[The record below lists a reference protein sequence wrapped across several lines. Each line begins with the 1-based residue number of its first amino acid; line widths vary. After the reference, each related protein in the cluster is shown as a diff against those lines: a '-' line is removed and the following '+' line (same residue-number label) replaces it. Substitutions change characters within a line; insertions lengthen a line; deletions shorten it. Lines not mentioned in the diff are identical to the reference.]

1 MLPSANTTFFLASAI
16 ITMPVET
23 LQLSV
28 FILITA
34 TIGWLTYRKVS
45 ADLVAQGGLATAR
58 EEIFLAGKGLSWVV
72 VAGSITLTNLS
83 TDQLVG
89 MNGNQMVLLAW
100 WELAAVVG
108 LVILAKVIL
117 PVYYRYNCTTT
128 TELLEKRYD
137 DRRIR
142 ALIGLLFLLGNLFIF
157 IPAMLYG
164 GSLFIQTMFNVDI
177 PLLWIAIAFGAV
189 GSAYAVLGGLRAV
202 AVSDAYSGVL
212 LLTLGVAVV
221 VLSLSAID
229 FDFSGIPAERLTLIG
244 DSNSPIPWHTLL
256 TGMVF
261 IQIFYWGTN
270 QTITQRAMASPT
282 VEEGQKGVLAAA
294 AIRLVI
300 IPPLVVIPG
309 LVSYKLYGDIGDA
322 AFGTI
327 VGDVLPLWLSGAF
340 AAAIAAAVLTSVNSV
355 LNSSTTLWVC
365 DIHEPF
371 INASAD
377 LRRLNLVITLVFV
390 VIGLAMVPVYATADS
405 IINLVQELYG
415 LLSMPILSAFIVGLL
430 FRDVAAGAAIIA
442 VVLGVFLYGFFS
454 FVWAPLHYIHMM
466 FFTVIFCVLSALTVS
481 RLIFGTRPAFDPVI
495 RLG

>member
-1 MLPSANTTFFLASAI
+1 
-16 ITMPVET
+16 MPIEA

-28 FILITA
+28 LIIITVIIA
-34 TIGWLTYRKVS
+34 WLTYRKVT
-45 ADLVAQGGLATAR
+45 ADIAQQGGRGTAR
-58 EEIFLAGKGLSWVV
+58 DEVFLAGKGLSWIV

-89 MNGNQMVLLAW
+89 MNGNQMALLAW
-100 WELAAVVG
+100 WELSAVVG

-128 TELLEKRYD
+128 TELLERRYD

-142 ALIGLLFLLGNLFIF
+142 AVIGLLFLLGNVFIF

-164 GSLFIQTMFNVDI
+164 GSLFIQTMFSVDI
-177 PLLWIAIAFGAV
+177 PLMWIAIAFAIV

-212 LLTLGVAVV
+212 LLSLGLVVV

-229 FDFSGIPAERLTLIG
+229 FDFSGIPADRLTMIG
-244 DSNSPIPWHTLL
+244 DDSSPIPWHTLL
-256 TGMVF
+256 TGMIF

-282 VEEGQKGVLAAA
+282 VKEGQRGVLAAA
-294 AIRLVI
+294 AIRLLV

-309 LVSYKLYGDIGDA
+309 IVSYKLYGDIGDA

-327 VGDVLPLWLSGAF
+327 VGDVLPVWLSGAF

-371 INASAD
+371 INPEAN
-377 LRRLNLVITLVFV
+377 LKQLNLRITV
-390 VIGLAMVPVYATADS
+390 VLIVMGLAMVPVYATADS

-430 FRDVAAGAAIIA
+430 FRGVAAGAAITA
-442 VVLGVFLYGFFS
+442 VVLGVALYGFFS
-454 FVWAPLHYIHMM
+454 FVWSPFHYIHMM
-466 FFTVIFCVLSALTVS
+466 FFTVVFCVVSALLVS
-481 RLIFGTRPAFDPVI
+481 KLWFKTQPSFEPAIGFG
-495 RLG
+495 

>member
-1 MLPSANTTFFLASAI
+1 
-16 ITMPVET
+16 MPVET

-28 FILITA
+28 FVLITA

-45 ADLVAQGGLATAR
+45 TDLAAQGGLGTAR
-58 EEIFLAGKGLSWVV
+58 EEVFLAGKGLSWVV

-117 PVYYRYNCTTT
+117 PVYYRYDCTTT

-164 GSLFIQTMFNVDI
+164 GSLFLQTMFNVDI
-177 PLLWIAIAFGAV
+177 PLLWIAIAFALV

-212 LLTLGVAVV
+212 LLTLGIVV
-221 VLSLSAID
+221 VLLSLSAID

-244 DSNSPIPWHTLL
+244 DNNSPIPWHTLL

-294 AIRLVI
+294 AIRLLV

-377 LRRLNLVITLVFV
+377 LKRLNLVITLVFV

-442 VVLGVFLYGFFS
+442 VVLGVLLYGFFS

-481 RLIFGTRPAFDPVI
+481 RLIFGTRPVFDPVI
-495 RLG
+495 RLN

>member
-1 MLPSANTTFFLASAI
+1 M
-16 ITMPVET
+16 
-23 LQLSV
+23 
-28 FILITA
+28 
-34 TIGWLTYRKVS
+34 
-45 ADLVAQGGLATAR
+45 
-58 EEIFLAGKGLSWVV
+58 FLAGKGLSWVV

-117 PVYYRYNCTTT
+117 PVYYRYDCTTT

-177 PLLWIAIAFGAV
+177 QLLWIAIAFALV

-212 LLTLGVAVV
+212 LLTLGIVV
-221 VLSLSAID
+221 VLLSLSAIG

-244 DSNSPIPWHTLL
+244 DNNSPIPWHTLL

-294 AIRLVI
+294 AIRLLV

-377 LRRLNLVITLVFV
+377 LKRLNLVITLVFV

-442 VVLGVFLYGFFS
+442 VVLGVLLYGFFS

-481 RLIFGTRPAFDPVI
+481 RLIFGTRPVFDPVI
-495 RLG
+495 RLN

>member
-1 MLPSANTTFFLASAI
+1 
-16 ITMPVET
+16 MPVET

-28 FILITA
+28 FVLITV
-34 TIGWLTYRKVS
+34 TIGWLTYHKVS
-45 ADLVAQGGLATAR
+45 ADLAEQGGLGSAR
-58 EEIFLAGKGLSWVV
+58 EEVFLAGKGLSWVV

-117 PVYYRYNCTTT
+117 PVYYRYDCTTT

-164 GSLFIQTMFNVDI
+164 GSLFLQTMFNVDI
-177 PLLWIAIAFGAV
+177 PLLWIAIAFALV

-212 LLTLGVAVV
+212 LLTLGVVV
-221 VLSLSAID
+221 VLLSLSAID

-244 DSNSPIPWHTLL
+244 DNNSPIPWHTLL

-309 LVSYKLYGDIGDA
+309 LVSHKLYGDIGDA

-371 INASAD
+371 INPSAD
-377 LRRLNLVITLVFV
+377 LKRLNLVITLVFV

-430 FRDVAAGAAIIA
+430 FRNVAAGAAIIA
-442 VVLGVFLYGFFS
+442 VVLGVLLYGFFS

-466 FFTVIFCVLSALTVS
+466 FFTVIFCVFSALTVS
-481 RLIFGTRPAFDPVI
+481 RLIFGTRPVFDPVI
-495 RLG
+495 RLN

>member
-1 MLPSANTTFFLASAI
+1 
-16 ITMPVET
+16 
-23 LQLSV
+23 
-28 FILITA
+28 
-34 TIGWLTYRKVS
+34 
-45 ADLVAQGGLATAR
+45 
-58 EEIFLAGKGLSWVV
+58 
-72 VAGSITLTNLS
+72 
-83 TDQLVG
+83 

-117 PVYYRYNCTTT
+117 PVYYRYDCTTT

-164 GSLFIQTMFNVDI
+164 GSLFLQTMFNVDI
-177 PLLWIAIAFGAV
+177 PLLWIAIAFALV

-212 LLTLGVAVV
+212 LLTLGVVV
-221 VLSLSAID
+221 VLLSLSAID

-244 DSNSPIPWHTLL
+244 DNNSPIPWHTLL

-309 LVSYKLYGDIGDA
+309 LVSHKLYGDIGDA

-371 INASAD
+371 INPSAD
-377 LRRLNLVITLVFV
+377 LKSLNLVITLVFV

-430 FRDVAAGAAIIA
+430 FKDVAAGAAIIA
-442 VVLGVFLYGFFS
+442 VVLGVLLYGFFS

-481 RLIFGTRPAFDPVI
+481 RLIFGTRPVFDPVI
-495 RLG
+495 RLN

>member
-1 MLPSANTTFFLASAI
+1 
-16 ITMPVET
+16 MPVET

-28 FILITA
+28 FVLITA
-34 TIGWLTYRKVS
+34 AIGWLTYRKVS
-45 ADLVAQGGLATAR
+45 SDLAAQGGLGTAR
-58 EEIFLAGKGLSWVV
+58 EEVFLAGKGLSWVV

-108 LVILAKVIL
+108 LVILGKVIL

-128 TELLEKRYD
+128 TELLEKRYG

-177 PLLWIAIAFGAV
+177 PLLWIAIAFALV

-212 LLTLGVAVV
+212 LLTLGVVV
-221 VLSLSAID
+221 VLLSLSAID

-244 DSNSPIPWHTLL
+244 DNNSPIPWHTLL

-377 LRRLNLVITLVFV
+377 LKRLNLVITLVFV

-430 FRDVAAGAAIIA
+430 FRGVAAGAAIIA

-466 FFTVIFCVLSALTVS
+466 FFTVILCVLAALIVS
-481 RLIFGTRPAFDPVI
+481 RLVFGTRPIFDPVI
-495 RLG
+495 RVS

>member
-1 MLPSANTTFFLASAI
+1 
-16 ITMPVET
+16 MPIEA

-28 FILITA
+28 FFIITVLIA
-34 TIGWLTYRKVS
+34 WLTYRKVT
-45 ADLVAQGGLATAR
+45 ADIAQQGGRGTAR
-58 EEIFLAGKGLSWVV
+58 DEVFLAGKGLSWIV

-89 MNGNQMVLLAW
+89 MNGNQMALLAW
-100 WELAAVVG
+100 WELSAVVG

-128 TELLEKRYD
+128 TELLERRYD

-142 ALIGLLFLLGNLFIF
+142 AVIGLLFLLGNVFIF

-164 GSLFIQTMFNVDI
+164 GSLFIQTMFSVDI
-177 PLLWIAIAFGAV
+177 PLMWIAIAFAIV

-212 LLTLGVAVV
+212 LLSLGLVVV

-229 FDFSGIPAERLTLIG
+229 FDFSGIPADRLTMIG
-244 DSNSPIPWHTLL
+244 DDSSPIPWHTLL
-256 TGMVF
+256 TGMIF

-282 VEEGQKGVLAAA
+282 VKEGQRGVLAAA
-294 AIRLVI
+294 AIRLLV

-309 LVSYKLYGDIGDA
+309 IVSYKLYGDIGDA

-327 VGDVLPLWLSGAF
+327 VGDVLPVWLSGAF

-371 INASAD
+371 INPEAN
-377 LRRLNLVITLVFV
+377 LKQLNLRITV
-390 VIGLAMVPVYATADS
+390 VLIVMGLAMVPVYATADS

-430 FRDVAAGAAIIA
+430 FRGVAAGAAITA
-442 VVLGVFLYGFFS
+442 VVLGVALYGFFS
-454 FVWAPLHYIHMM
+454 FVWSPFHYIHMM
-466 FFTVIFCVLSALTVS
+466 FFTVVFCVVSALLVS
-481 RLIFGTRPAFDPVI
+481 KLWFKTQPSFEPAIGFG
-495 RLG
+495 

>member
-1 MLPSANTTFFLASAI
+1 
-16 ITMPVET
+16 MPVET
-23 LQLSV
+23 LQLSIFV
-28 FILITA
+28 LITA

-45 ADLVAQGGLATAR
+45 SDLAAQGGLGTAR
-58 EEIFLAGKGLSWVV
+58 EEVFLAGKGLSWVV

-108 LVILAKVIL
+108 LVILGKVIL

-128 TELLEKRYD
+128 TELLEKRYG

-177 PLLWIAIAFGAV
+177 PLLWIAIAFALV

-212 LLTLGVAVV
+212 LLTLGVVV
-221 VLSLSAID
+221 VLLSLSAID

-244 DSNSPIPWHTLL
+244 DNNSPIPWHTLL

-371 INASAD
+371 INPSAD
-377 LRRLNLVITLVFV
+377 LKRLNLVITLVFV

-430 FRDVAAGAAIIA
+430 FRGVAAGAAIIA

-466 FFTVIFCVLSALTVS
+466 FFTVILCVLAALIVS
-481 RLIFGTRPAFDPVI
+481 RLVFGTRPIFDPVI
-495 RLG
+495 RVS

>member
-1 MLPSANTTFFLASAI
+1 
-16 ITMPVET
+16 
-23 LQLSV
+23 
-28 FILITA
+28 
-34 TIGWLTYRKVS
+34 
-45 ADLVAQGGLATAR
+45 
-58 EEIFLAGKGLSWVV
+58 
-72 VAGSITLTNLS
+72 
-83 TDQLVG
+83 
-89 MNGNQMVLLAW
+89 
-100 WELAAVVG
+100 
-108 LVILAKVIL
+108 
-117 PVYYRYNCTTT
+117 
-128 TELLEKRYD
+128 
-137 DRRIR
+137 
-142 ALIGLLFLLGNLFIF
+142 
-157 IPAMLYG
+157 
-164 GSLFIQTMFNVDI
+164 
-177 PLLWIAIAFGAV
+177 
-189 GSAYAVLGGLRAV
+189 
-202 AVSDAYSGVL
+202 
-212 LLTLGVAVV
+212 
-221 VLSLSAID
+221 
-229 FDFSGIPAERLTLIG
+229 
-244 DSNSPIPWHTLL
+244 
-256 TGMVF
+256 MVF

-294 AIRLVI
+294 AIRLLV

-377 LRRLNLVITLVFV
+377 LKRLNLVITLVFV

-442 VVLGVFLYGFFS
+442 VVLGVLLYGFFS

-481 RLIFGTRPAFDPVI
+481 RLIFGTRPVFDPVI
-495 RLG
+495 RLN

>member
-1 MLPSANTTFFLASAI
+1 
-16 ITMPVET
+16 MPVET

-28 FILITA
+28 FVLITA

-45 ADLVAQGGLATAR
+45 SDLAAQGGSGTAR
-58 EEIFLAGKGLSWVV
+58 EEVFLAGKGLSWVV

-100 WELAAVVG
+100 WELAAVLG

-117 PVYYRYNCTTT
+117 PVYYRYDCTTT
-128 TELLEKRYD
+128 TELLEKRYH

-177 PLLWIAIAFGAV
+177 PLLWIAIAFALV

-212 LLTLGVAVV
+212 LLTLGVVV
-221 VLSLSAID
+221 VLLSLSAID
-229 FDFSGIPAERLTLIG
+229 FDFSGIPAKRLTLIG
-244 DSNSPIPWHTLL
+244 DNDSPIPWHTLL

-294 AIRLVI
+294 AIRLFI

-340 AAAIAAAVLTSVNSV
+340 AAAIASAVLTSVNSV

-377 LRRLNLVITLVFV
+377 LKRLNLVITLVFV

-430 FRDVAAGAAIIA
+430 FRDVAAAAAIIA
-442 VVLGVFLYGFFS
+442 VVLGVLLYGFFS

-481 RLIFGTRPAFDPVI
+481 RLIFGTRPAFDPAI
-495 RLG
+495 RLN